1 MELFTKGDAVKL
13 RSHLDKFLVA
23 DDDQETIRQSR
34 KGDARRAVWTVET
47 VEAKPNLIRLK
58 SCHGTYLTASNKPLL
73 LGMTGEKV
81 TQTHSSNKP
90 MDWQTQWEPVRDGFS
105 VKLKSWCGKWMRAN
119 GGTPPWRNSVTHDEP
134 HTSKTKNWLVWD
146 VITVDGSDLENM
158 SGGDESSVSSPVSSH
173 ISGSDLGSE
182 PASPVSARSMKSID
196 RFASLGLSS
205 MSPRWSSKPKTSS
218 FNQKEKTSS
227 LNQNETVSAME
238 FFQKAKAIRMR
249 NSHNKYLSAD
259 DDEETVTQDRNGS
272 TKNARWTVEPVRDSY
287 HVIRLKSCYGKYL
300 TASNERFLL
309 GATGKK
315 VIQLKPSR
323 LDSSVEWEPV
333 REGSKIKLRT
343 RYGNYLR
350 GNGGLP
356 PWRNSV
362 THDIPHLS
370 ATQDSIS
377 WEVDVVEILVNPQ
390 VTAETEFTPS
400 PKTQP
405 PPAKTQPPPHRRP
418 SRTPS
423 SLSERSE
430 QDSVVSP
437 PKSDGRTIY
446 YHIADDEGHVEDESS
461 VGYAFTFKGNSVAEL
476 TQTLREETCMEDAV
490 VCTRS
495 PLNGKLF
502 PLRLQLPP
510 NNGTLHVIL
519 VPSSASL

>member
-1 MELFTKGDAVKL
+1 MELFTKGNALKI

-34 KGDARRAVWTVET
+34 EGDSQRAVWTVET
-47 VEAKPNLIRLK
+47 VVGKPNLLRLR

-81 TQTHSSNKP
+81 TQTPKSNKL

-134 HTSKTKNWLVWD
+134 HTLKTKNWLVWD
-146 VITVDGSDLENM
+146 VITVDGFDLENM
-158 SGGDESSVSSPVSSH
+158 SDGDESSVSSH
-173 ISGSDLGSE
+173 HSGSVPGS
-182 PASPVSARSMKSID
+182 PTSAWSKKSIG

-205 MSPRWSSKPKTSS
+205 MSTKWTPKPKTIT
-218 FNQKEKTSS
+218 FNQKEKTS
-227 LNQNETVSAME
+227 NFNKNETVSAME
-238 FFQKAKAIRMR
+238 FFQTATTIRMR
-249 NSHNKYLSAD
+249 NSHNKYLSAN
-259 DDEETVTQDRNGS
+259 DDEETVTQNRNGS
-272 TKNARWTVEPVRDSY
+272 TKNAQWTVEPVQDSSN
-287 HVIRLKSCYGKYL
+287 VIRLKSCYGKYL

-315 VIQLKPSR
+315 VIQLKQSP

-333 REGSKIKLRT
+333 REGSKIKLKT
-343 RYGNYLR
+343 RDGNYLR
-350 GNGGLP
+350 ANGGLP

-362 THDIPHLS
+362 THDNPHLS

-377 WEVDVVEILVNPQ
+377 WEVDVVEINYQ
-390 VTAETEFTPS
+390 N
-400 PKTQP
+400 
-405 PPAKTQPPPHRRP
+405 
-418 SRTPS
+418 
-423 SLSERSE
+423 
-430 QDSVVSP
+430 SVVSP

-446 YHIADDEGHVEDESS
+446 YHIADDEGHVEDKST
-461 VGYAFTFKGNSVAEL
+461 VGAAFTFKGNSVAEL
-476 TQTLREETCMEDAV
+476 TRTLREETCLENGV

-495 PLNGKLF
+495 PLNGELF

-510 NNGTLHVIL
+510 NNGTLHVVL
-519 VPSSASL
+519 VPFSASL

>member
-1 MELFTKGDAVKL
+1 MELFTKGNAVKL
-13 RSHLDKFLVA
+13 RSHLDKFLVS

-34 KGDARRAVWTVET
+34 KGDSRRAVWTVET
-47 VEAKPNLIRLK
+47 VVDKPNLIRLR
-58 SCHGTYLTASNKPLL
+58 SCHGTYVTASNKPLL

-81 TQTHSSNKP
+81 TQTTSSNKP
-90 MDWQTQWEPVRDGFS
+90 MDWQTQWEPERDGFS

-146 VITVDGSDLENM
+146 VITVDGSDLDGNM
-158 SGGDESSVSSPVSSH
+158 SDGDESSVSSPVSSH
-173 ISGSDLGSE
+173 ISGSGLGSE
-182 PASPVSARSMKSID
+182 PGSPVSAGSVKSIG

-205 MSPRWSSKPKTSS
+205 MSPRWSPKPTIS
-218 FNQKEKTSS
+218 FNQKEQPK
-227 LNQNETVSAME
+227 QESAME

-249 NSHNKYLSAD
+249 NSHNKYLIAD

-272 TKNARWTVEPVRDSY
+272 TKNARWTVEPVRDSH

-300 TASNERFLL
+300 TASNDRFLL

-315 VIQLKPSR
+315 VVQLKPSR

-333 REGSKIKLRT
+333 REGTKIKLRT

-362 THDIPHLS
+362 THDNPHLS
-370 ATQDSIS
+370 ATQESIS
-377 WEVDVVEILVNPQ
+377 WDVDVVEILINPQ
-390 VTAETEFTPS
+390 FTAEKETPS
-400 PKTQP
+400 PKTP
-405 PPAKTQPPPHRRP
+405 PLHRRP
-418 SRTPS
+418 SNSPLSVSHSRTPS
-423 SLSERSE
+423 SLSERSDP
-430 QDSVVSP
+430 DSVESP

-446 YHIADDEGHVEDESS
+446 YHIADDEGHVEDDTT

-476 TQTLREETCMEDAV
+476 TQTLREETCLEDAV

-510 NNGTLHVIL
+510 NNGTLHVVL
-519 VPSSASL
+519 LPTSASL